1 MTSEANSREAPAR
14 WARGH
19 PRWWVAVAAVAWGG
33 GMASG
38 EDWAAWAGGAT
49 LLAAALALLI
59 WPPQRGTD
67 ARLGAAVHEQAHE
80 TVALIEEATRLWSTH
95 IGTVQSHMR
104 DSMNEMLDGFMS
116 ILGQL
121 DQITASGTQDAAT
134 DGQAGLLSQCERD
147 LLALV
152 RKSQEMARS
161 RDEVLGT
168 LRGLEQVSSGLN
180 DMAEEVGVL
189 ARQTN
194 LLSLNATIEA
204 ARAGQAGR
212 GFAVV
217 AAEVRRLSTA
227 SGDTGKRIG
236 SQVHA
241 FSQQVHDT
249 IRQTATNVQ
258 ADQQAIRESEQT
270 IGSVLE
276 RVGSTMRELNH
287 RAEDLTARSE
297 AVRQLVERLMVAFQ
311 FHDRVHQ
318 ILDQITRTMD
328 EASQRL
334 RDGEPPNPAEWIALL
349 SAGYTTLEQHAVH
362 AGQPAENKAS
372 EATFF

>member
-1 MTSEANSREAPAR
+1 MTSAAPSSESARPAVAN
-14 WARGH
+14 
-19 PRWWVAVAAVAWGG
+19 PRWWVVVAAVC
-33 GMASG
+33 
-38 EDWAAWAGGAT
+38 WAAGMFSALPWAQWAGGAT
-49 LLAAALALLI
+49 LLAAAVALLA
-59 WPPQRGTD
+59 WPPQRSASPRPEAERVPSADT
-67 ARLGAAVHEQAHE
+67 L
-80 TVALIEEATRLWSTH
+80 ALIDEATRLWSTH
-95 IGTVQSHMR
+95 IGTVQSQMR

-121 DQITASGTQDAAT
+121 DQITTSGTKDST
-134 DGQAGLLSQCERD
+134 SEGHSSLLSQCEQD

-152 RKSQEMARS
+152 RKSHDMARS
-161 RDEVLGT
+161 RDEVLDT
-168 LRGLEQVSSGLN
+168 LRRLEQVSNGLN
-180 DMAEEVGVL
+180 DMAEEVSVI

-241 FSQQVHDT
+241 FGQQVQQT
-249 IRQTATNVQ
+249 IRQTAANVQ
-258 ADQQAIRESEQT
+258 ADQQVIHESEQT

-276 RVGSTMRELNH
+276 RVGSTMRDLNH
-287 RAEDLTARSE
+287 RADDLTARSE
-297 AVRQLVERLMVAFQ
+297 TVRQLVERLMVAFQ

-318 ILDQITRTMD
+318 ILEQITSTMD
-328 EASQRL
+328 QAAQRL
-334 RDGEPPNPAEWIALL
+334 RDGAPPSAEEWNALL

-362 AGQPAENKAS
+362 GREPAQNKAS